1 MRRSAAPCD
10 SKRPFICLSA
20 KAAKHFGSHGR
31 AYDWDVPKTDP
42 VARRE
47 PDERAFHRLLA
58 WLDQGRDSQGE
69 RYIEIRDRLI
79 EFFRRRNCP
88 AADDLADDTLDRV
101 ARRLEES
108 GGIDDI
114 VPARYCY
121 IVARFVLL
129 ESFRRRDHEV
139 QHAADVQ
146 QDRTVALVDA
156 AEETDEQER
165 TLACLERCLAGH
177 TPSERALIV
186 DYYRTD
192 STSARQA
199 RKQLAERL
207 GLTANSLAIR
217 ACRIRNR
224 LEACV
229 RKCRGR

>member
-1 MRRSAAPCD
+1 MRRSAGHVRQKAPLHLL
-10 SKRPFICLSA
+10 KRKSP
-20 KAAKHFGSHGR
+20 KHFVSHGR

-42 VARRE
+42 VAGRE
-47 PDERAFHRLLA
+47 PDETVFHRLLA
-58 WLDQGRDSQGE
+58 WLDQGSDSQGE

-79 EFFRRRNCP
+79 EYFRRRNCP

-129 ESFRRRDHEV
+129 ESFRRRGREV

-146 QDRTVALVDA
+146 QDRMVALDDA

-165 TLACLERCLAGH
+165 TLVCLERCLAGH
-177 TPSERALIV
+177 TSSERALIV